1 MSKIAK
7 VFADLKA
14 QGRKGLVPFITAG
27 DPEPGITLDLMHAL
41 VRGGADV
48 IELGVPF
55 SDPMADGPVIQR
67 ASERALSH
75 GTTLKHCIELVKQF
89 RQTNDHT
96 RAQDQGQRGG
106 GIRHAQQAKG
116 IQKHA
121 HHNDTKCAKAIGQH
135 ARKNA
140 SKTPGE
146 VLDCHGQR
154 EVFSSP

>member
-7 VFADLKA
+7 VFAELKA

-75 GTTLKHCIELVKQF
+75 GTTLKHCIELVKQLPP
-89 RQTNDHT
+89 N
-96 RAQDQGQRGG
+96 QRSHPSG
-106 GIRHAQQAKG
+106 
-116 IQKHA
+116 
-121 HHNDTKCAKAIGQH
+121 
-135 ARKNA
+135 
-140 SKTPGE
+140 
-146 VLDCHGQR
+146 LDGVCQ
-154 EVFSSP
+154 SD